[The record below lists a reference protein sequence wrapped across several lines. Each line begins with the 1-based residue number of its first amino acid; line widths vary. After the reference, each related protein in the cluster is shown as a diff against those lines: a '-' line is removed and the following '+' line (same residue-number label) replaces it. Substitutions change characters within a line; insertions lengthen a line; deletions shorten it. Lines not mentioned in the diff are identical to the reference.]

1 MKAMIEKR
9 VIVIGGGA
17 AGLMA
22 ALAACRQGAQVTLLE
37 KNPRVGK
44 KLLATGN
51 GRCNF
56 TNMNLDLD
64 HYHGTNPRFVYG
76 TFGRFTGLQTLEFF
90 RQLGVEP
97 KEEDA
102 GKVFPA
108 SGQASSILD
117 VLRYQVKQEGVAM
130 ICDANVKSLVKN
142 GPLFTVYTEVGSF
155 ETDAVVLATGG
166 KAGPQF
172 GCSGD
177 GYSLATSFG
186 HQLVEP
192 FPALVQLRLSA
203 PFLKAISGV
212 KFIGQACIYQGNTL
226 LNQTE
231 GEILFTN
238 YGISGPPI
246 LALSR
251 TAGEILGRNQKPL
264 LTVNMLPEQEPIEV
278 ENYLKRRFK
287 EQGQKTAEF
296 SLVGFI
302 NKRLIPV
309 LLKEAKINLRTK
321 AAEIN
326 AVQMASLAQLL
337 TGWQFIVTGTNG
349 WTAAQVT
356 AGGLD
361 VRDIDSQTLCSRHVP
376 GLYFAG
382 EIVDIDG
389 DCGGYNLQWAWSSG
403 FVAGTSAAHS

>member
-1 MKAMIEKR
+1 MAQKKI
-9 VIVIGGGA
+9 VVIGGGA

-22 ALAACRQGAQVTLLE
+22 ALTASRLGAEVTLLE

-56 TNMNLDLD
+56 TNMDLNLG
-64 HYHGTNPRFVYG
+64 HFHGKNPQFAQAALNRL
-76 TFGRFTGLQTLEFF
+76 TGPQTIEFF
-90 RQLGVEP
+90 RQLGIEP
-97 KEEDA
+97 KEEEA

-117 VLRYQVKQEGVAM
+117 VLRYQLKRERVAV
-130 ICDANVKSLVKN
+130 ITDTSAKSVMKN
-142 GPLFTVYTEVGSF
+142 GPNFNIRTTAGSF
-155 ETDAVVLATGG
+155 EAQAVIVATGG

-177 GYSLATSFG
+177 GYTLAASFG
-186 HQLVEP
+186 HRLVKP
-192 FPALVQLRLSA
+192 FPGLVQLRLDA
-203 PFLKAISGV
+203 PFLKTIAGV
-212 KFIGQACIYQGNTL
+212 KFVGQASVYQDAKL
-226 LNQTE
+226 LNQAE
-231 GEILFTN
+231 GDILFAN
-238 YGISGPPI
+238 YGVSGPPI

-251 TAGEILGRNQKPL
+251 SAGEIMAQNQKARLKVSL
-264 LTVNMLPEQEPIEV
+264 LPKQSAHKVEQ
-278 ENYLKRRFK
+278 YLKQRFS
-287 EQGQKTAEF
+287 EQGAKTAEF

-302 NKRLIPV
+302 HKRLIRV
-309 LLKEAKINLRTK
+309 LLKEAGIDPNIQAIYINSKQVAT
-321 AAEIN
+321 
-326 AVQMASLAQLL
+326 LARLL
-337 TGWQFIVTGTNG
+337 TSWTFTITGTNG

-361 VRDIDSQTLCSRHVP
+361 VRDIDTQTLGSRLVP

-382 EIVDIDG
+382 EIIDIDG

-403 FVAGTSAAHS
+403 FTAALAAADRLDP

>member
-1 MKAMIEKR
+1 MAEKR
-9 VIVIGGGA
+9 VAIIGGGA

-22 ALAACRQGAQVTLLE
+22 ALVARRFGAQVTLLE

-56 TNMNLDLD
+56 TNMDLDLG
-64 HYHGTNPRFVYG
+64 HFHGTRPPFAQG
-76 TFGRFTGLQTLEFF
+76 ALSQLTGAQTLAFF
-90 RQLGVEP
+90 RDLGIEP
-97 KEEDA
+97 REEEA
-102 GKVFPA
+102 GKIFPA
-108 SGQASSILD
+108 SGQASSVLD
-117 VLRYQVKQEGVAM
+117 VLRYQVEHEGVEVV
-130 ICDANVKSLVKN
+130 CDATAKSLIKN
-142 GPLFTVYTEVGSF
+142 GDEFTIHTSAGTF
-155 ETDAVVLATGG
+155 NAQAVVIATGG

-172 GCSGD
+172 GSTGD
-177 GYSLATSFG
+177 GYNLAISFG
-186 HQLVEP
+186 HRLVEP
-192 FPALVQLRLSA
+192 FPALVQLRLKA
-203 PFLKAISGV
+203 PFLKGIAGV
-212 KFIGQACIYQGNTL
+212 KFVGQASIHQGHL
-226 LNQTE
+226 LINQAE

-251 TAGEILGRNQKPL
+251 TAGEIQAQHKEALLKVSLLPNQQ
-264 LTVNMLPEQEPIEV
+264 TTDVAQ
-278 ENYLKRRFK
+278 YLERRFR
-287 EQGQKTAEF
+287 EQGTKTAEF

-309 LLKEAKINLRTK
+309 LLKEANIELKEK
-321 AAEIN
+321 AARIN
-326 AVQMASLAQLL
+326 TIQTAALAKLL
-337 TGWQFIVTGTNG
+337 TAWTFTITGTNG

-361 VRDIDSQTLCSRHVP
+361 VRDIDSQTLGSRLVP

-382 EIVDIDG
+382 EIIDIDG

-403 FVAGTSAAHS
+403 FTAGLSAALYAT